1 MDLFL
6 EEVFRPLADE
16 FKPQAIIRNGGTDP
30 HFMDGLGSLN
40 LTFQG
45 LWAIGKAASRAA
57 KEAGCGVIDLCCS
70 GYNPTT
76 VAEGWLSL
84 LTGAMGEK
92 NPSMELAPPPQ
103 RSETA
108 FKETERIIGEVKRH
122 LREYWGFR

>member
-45 LWAIGKAASRAA
+45 LWAIGKAASQAA

-84 LTGAMGEK
+84 LTGAMGEE
-92 NPSMELAPPPQ
+92 NPSMELAPPP
-103 RSETA
+103 RSSEAA